1 MDSTLASVAVL
12 APAKVNLYLH
22 VLGRRPDGY
31 HLLDSLVVFADFGDR
46 IEVAPAESLLLRIDG
61 PFARE
66 VPAGDDNLV
75 LRAARALAEA
85 VGRPAGAAIR
95 LTKSLPVA
103 SGIGGGSADAAAT
116 LRALVRLWRVDIDG
130 ERLRRLAL
138 ALGAD
143 VPMCLRARP
152 AFIGGIG
159 ERIEEAPDLP
169 ACTQLLV
176 SPRAALPTPQVFARR
191 GGPFSQVGRFATPL
205 ADTRA
210 LAALLAER
218 RNDLTEAA
226 IGLVPAIALVLDVL
240 RATPGVL
247 LARMSG
253 SGATCF
259 GLCEDEAAAAAGAR
273 ALARRHPEW
282 WITAASVAGGDVSD

>member
-1 MDSTLASVAVL
+1 MNESTPARVAVL
-12 APAKVNLYLH
+12 ARAKVNLYLH

-31 HLLDSLVVFADFGDR
+31 HLLDSLVVFADVGDR
-46 IEVAPAESLLLRIDG
+46 IEVASAESLRLAIDG
-61 PFARE
+61 PFAAE

-75 LRAARALAEA
+75 LRAARALAQA
-85 VGRPAGAAIR
+85 VGRPAAIR

-116 LRALVRLWRVDIDG
+116 LRALVRLWRLDIDG

-143 VPMCLRARP
+143 VPMCLRGRP
-152 AFIGGIG
+152 AFVGGIG
-159 ERIEEAPDLP
+159 ERIEEVPDLP
-169 ACTQLLV
+169 ACALLLV
-176 SPRAALPTPQVFARR
+176 NPRVVLPTPRGFARR
-191 GGPFSQVGRFATPL
+191 GGPFSQPGRFG
-205 ADTRA
+205 TRA
-210 LAALLAER
+210 ADARALVAKIADR

-226 IGLVPAIALVLDVL
+226 IGLVPAIASVLDAL

-259 GLCEDEAAAAAGAR
+259 GLCEDEAAAVSGAR
-273 ALARRHPEW
+273 ALAERHPQW
-282 WITAASVAGGDVSD
+282 WITAASVADRGVSD